1 LIAVGVVDSFEEKA
15 AVRRWTTNVGLGILV
30 LLLASQLVP
39 VSRSNPPIDPSG
51 TIYSTQQVPPEV
63 KAVLDQSCKNCHSDE
78 TAWPWYS
85 YVAPLSW
92 VIARDVHQGRKA
104 MNFSQWG
111 TYPPSKRER
120 KLEDICD
127 QLANG
132 DMPDRKYILFH
143 QSARVS
149 ESQRSAIC
157 DWTENA
163 REY

>member
-1 LIAVGVVDSFEEKA
+1 M
-15 AVRRWTTNVGLGILV
+15 RRWATNVGLGILV

-39 VSRSNPPIDPSG
+39 VNRSNPPIVPSR
-51 TIYSTQQVPPEV
+51 TIYSTQPVPEAV
-63 KAVLDQSCKNCHSDE
+63 KAVFDQSCKNCHSDE

-92 VIARDVHQGRKA
+92 MIARDVHRGRKA

-111 TYPPSKRER
+111 NYPPSKREE

-132 DMPDRKYILFH
+132 DMPDRKYILLH
-143 QSARVS
+143 QSARVT

-157 DWTENA
+157 DWTESA